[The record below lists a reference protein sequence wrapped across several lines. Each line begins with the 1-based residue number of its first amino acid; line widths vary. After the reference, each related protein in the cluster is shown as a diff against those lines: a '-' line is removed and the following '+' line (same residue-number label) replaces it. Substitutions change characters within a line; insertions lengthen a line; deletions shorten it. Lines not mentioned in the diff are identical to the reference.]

1 MRNARRTRLAGAVGA
16 LAAAMLLA
24 ACDNPASPGDHQR
37 AYGVQVSAG
46 AEVLVRALGNSV
58 TGSLAA
64 TPGSQTGAL
73 TVRMLDRD
81 GNVIEPRQGYWLRV
95 NSQNSDVARWQQAT
109 AGEFGGT
116 LVGVAAG
123 QTSLEFCNMHGAVGR
138 GHDDGCHSVTVL
150 VAQP

>member
-1 MRNARRTRLAGAVGA
+1 MRLAGVVAA
-16 LAAAMLLA
+16 LVPAMLLA

-37 AYGVQVSAG
+37 AYGVQVSVGG
-46 AEVLVRALGNSV
+46 AVLVRALGSSV

-64 TPGSQTGAL
+64 TPGSQTGGL

-81 GNVIEPRQGYWLRV
+81 GEVIQPRQGYWLRV
-95 NSQNSDVARWQQAT
+95 TSQNSGIARWQQAT
-109 AGEFGGT
+109 EGEFGGT

-138 GHDDGCHSVTVL
+138 GHDDGCQNVTVL